1 MNSTPDTE
9 EPVIEPKPNGDEGM
23 EVTERALRLR
33 IRQQEILTELGVLA
47 LKGTPFEELLGQTAT
62 LAAEGLQAE
71 FCKVLEHLPAE
82 HCLLVRAGLGWPPGI
97 VGSARIG
104 DDGASPAGFA
114 LRTGKPVI
122 SNHLEHE
129 ERFRTPD
136 LLAANGIRRAMNVIL
151 QGDGRPF
158 GVLEVDSRSDG
169 EFDEHDI
176 AFLQGAANL
185 LGMAIER
192 QRIEASLRAS
202 LDQREVL
209 LQEMNHRVKNSLQL
223 VASMLHLQA
232 GSADDEMV
240 RHQLRDASSRIT
252 AIARA
257 HQRLYRSDQVRSLDL
272 AAYLVDLCADLEA
285 STGERQIQVDVP
297 GPVEIVTDRAIPI
310 ALVVT
315 ELVTN
320 AAKYAYADGA
330 AGTIEVRL
338 RRDEGDGIR
347 LSVADS
353 GAGLPAGFDAKS
365 SKGLGMRITRILAS
379 QLGADLQLQ
388 PRAAGTEFVLIMP
401 ATAPAD
407 DN

>member
-285 STGERQIQVDVP
+285 STGERRIQVDVP

-379 QLGADLQLQ
+379 QLGAELQLQ

-401 ATAPAD
+401 ATSSAD

>member
-158 GVLEVDSRSDG
+158 GVLEVDGARLARLTEKPTAHYLINAG
-169 EFDEHDI
+169 IYVIEPTLLDEI
-176 AFLQGAANL
+176 PRGRFF
-185 LGMAIER
+185 
-192 QRIEASLRAS
+192 
-202 LDQREVL
+202 
-209 LQEMNHRVKNSLQL
+209 
-223 VASMLHLQA
+223 
-232 GSADDEMV
+232 
-240 RHQLRDASSRIT
+240 
-252 AIARA
+252 
-257 HQRLYRSDQVRSLDL
+257 
-272 AAYLVDLCADLEA
+272 
-285 STGERQIQVDVP
+285 P
-297 GPVEIVTDRAIPI
+297 DRKS
-310 ALVVT
+310 VV
-315 ELVTN
+315 
-320 AAKYAYADGA
+320 
-330 AGTIEVRL
+330 
-338 RRDEGDGIR
+338 
-347 LSVADS
+347 
-353 GAGLPAGFDAKS
+353 
-365 SKGLGMRITRILAS
+365 
-379 QLGADLQLQ
+379 
-388 PRAAGTEFVLIMP
+388 
-401 ATAPAD
+401 
-407 DN
+407 